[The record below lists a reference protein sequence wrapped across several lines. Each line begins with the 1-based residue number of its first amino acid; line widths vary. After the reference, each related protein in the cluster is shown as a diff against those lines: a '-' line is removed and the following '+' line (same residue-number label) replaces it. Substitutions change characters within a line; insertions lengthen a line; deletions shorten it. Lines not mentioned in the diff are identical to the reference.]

1 MSFLDEEL
9 DESPR
14 RSGSRRP
21 PPRGPG
27 VDSQTLWVRRA
38 IAVGVG
44 LLVVLLLVFG
54 VRSCLGARKKQ
65 AFRNYVRDVSSLVQE
80 SNQQSQQLFNVLKV
94 PTSGTPSPVDLTN
107 NANGVRVQSEQ
118 LVDRANSTS
127 HPSEMNAAHRY
138 LLEVLEFRRDGI
150 TAVANDLRTALG
162 DTGRQQAVN
171 QMAADMQNFLT
182 SDVIYSQRFVPEYE
196 KQLKKED
203 LLGETQV
210 PKSAFLPDINW
221 LQPTV
226 VAVRIGRIRGGGT
239 SSSSSSTAATP
250 GLHGTSLG
258 AVTVKPGGQTLS
270 TTQAVEI
277 PITPAPSLD
286 VSVTNGGDSDETNV
300 TVKVTISGSGKP
312 IVVEQKVP
320 TFPKGVTQAVNV
332 PLSQTP
338 PAGAPVS
345 ITIQV
350 LPVPGE
356 KKLDNNRAK
365 YTAVFKG

>member
-80 SNQQSQQLFNVLKV
+80 SNQESQQLFDVLKV

-118 LVDRANSTS
+118 LVDRANGTS

-182 SDVIYSQRFVPEYE
+182 SDVIYSQRFVPEYQ

-239 SSSSSSTAATP
+239 EQLVLLHRRHARAARHLA
-250 GLHGTSLG
+250 GRGHGQAGRADAERHSGGRDPDHARALAGRLG
-258 AVTVKPGGQTLS
+258 HQRRGQRR
-270 TTQAVEI
+270 
-277 PITPAPSLD
+277 D
-286 VSVTNGGDSDETNV
+286 
-300 TVKVTISGSGKP
+300 
-312 IVVEQKVP
+312 
-320 TFPKGVTQAVNV
+320 
-332 PLSQTP
+332 
-338 PAGAPVS
+338 
-345 ITIQV
+345 
-350 LPVPGE
+350 
-356 KKLDNNRAK
+356 
-365 YTAVFKG
+365 